1 MSFMWYH
8 YKKIMLL
15 IMLTFSV
22 GINLCAQN
30 SVRNSEDAYDV
41 TIVSKGQGSILC
53 NEQYIVDYDD
63 RKDFTLKN
71 NADIKLSFS
80 AKEGH
85 TLSRF
90 TINGINRIQDIN
102 NNRITIKG
110 ISRKT
115 IIVATF
121 INEIEDSVKLTI
133 VSGSGGKLFC
143 NGKPIDDSKN
153 IIRVKNGS
161 KISLRCNP
169 QEGFELN
176 KLSVNGILRDISD
189 NTYSFEIRRNT
200 TVNVSFSESSPVAR
214 TKDNNAEEKPRFI
227 IGVSG
232 PGRATLSGALS
243 GVIAGDPKAPLI
255 PNKEEFYVTNGSGVT
270 IQLNPVHNI
279 RRFVI
284 GLDDLTQT
292 VKSSNGT
299 YTVGVTHQFP
309 KFGTTLAT
317 VEFTQRYKA
326 EILVSGSGNYT
337 TSHFFQKIGN
347 NSYIIDEKKEGQIQ
361 LTANLHNHLE
371 KLIVNDT
378 DMTNKI
384 SMSNTITTDGGPTY
398 VFNMGTIEKNYKI
411 VATFAADPK
420 LTIACGYNGR
430 ADRALS
436 IGDPTGYYYYLDPKY
451 DIKSGNSA
459 SFFEPSAAK
468 GSNFAGKEWILRTY
482 ANIGYEL
489 ERLVINGY
497 DMTSRVSRIPP
508 YNERNNQEICYI
520 SLGFIK
526 KDTKVEISYKK
537 IQQVQQVQ
545 QVDWV
550 DLGTGVKWATRNV
563 GANKPTD
570 FGSYLSWNEAN
581 ALKVQKGRL
590 PTEEEIIR
598 LMKECHPEVVKEND
612 VEGVRFYHRSDRS
625 IYIFIPAAGYYTES
639 DPNKLF
645 SKSTGAAIWT
655 STDATNSF
663 VGFFNISKV
672 ALLCDLVSKKI
683 RTEDV
688 VKGERMSVR
697 LVLDK

>member
-1 MSFMWYH
+1 MRFYRNKSLFLL
-8 YKKIMLL
+8 LL
-15 IMLTFSV
+15 IVFIN
-22 GINLCAQN
+22 INLCAQDKKQ
-30 SVRNSEDAYDV
+30 STGKIYDV
-41 TIVSKGQGSILC
+41 SITSKGSGSILC
-53 NEQYIVDYDD
+53 NEQYKVNNE
-63 RKDFTLKN
+63 KKEFTLSN
-71 NADIKLSFS
+71 NADVRLNFLPNKGSKLL
-80 AKEGH
+80 K
-85 TLSRF
+85 F
-90 TINGINRIQDIN
+90 TINGINRFQDIEN
-102 NNRITIKG
+102 NQITLKG
-110 ISRKT
+110 ISRRT
-115 IIVATF
+115 VIVATF
-121 INEIEDSVKLTI
+121 GDENIGDSVKLTI
-133 VSGSGGKLFC
+133 ISGSGGILYYD
-143 NGKPIDDSKN
+143 GKSIVNTTNYSYVRK
-153 IIRVKNGS
+153 GS
-161 KISLRCNP
+161 IISLKCNP
-169 QEGFELN
+169 QKGYEL
-176 KLSVNGILRDISD
+176 KKFSVNGILRDISD
-189 NTYSFEIRRNT
+189 NSYSFEIRRNT
-200 TVNVSFSESSPVAR
+200 IVNASYSISSPAAP
-214 TKDNNAEEKPRFI
+214 TNDNNVEEKPRFI

-232 PGRATLSGALS
+232 PGKATLSGAIS
-243 GVIAGDPKAPLI
+243 GVIAGDPKSPLI
-255 PNKEEFYVTNGSGVT
+255 PNKEEFYVTNGNGVT
-270 IQLNPVHNI
+270 IKLNPIHNI
-279 RRFVI
+279 KRFVI
-284 GLDDLTQT
+284 GSDDLTET

-299 YTVGVTHQFP
+299 YTVGVTHQYP

-317 VEFTQRYKA
+317 VEFTQRYKV

-337 TSHFFQKIGN
+337 TSHFLKKIGN

-371 KLIVNDT
+371 KLIVNGT

-384 SMSNTITTDGGPTY
+384 SMSNTITTEGGPTY
-398 VFNMGTIEKNYKI
+398 VFNLGTIENNYKI
-411 VATFAADPK
+411 VATFAPDPK

-436 IGDPTGYYYYLDPKY
+436 IGDPTGYSYYFDPKY
-451 DIKSGNSA
+451 DIKSGLSTY
-459 SFFEPSAAK
+459 FFEPSAAK

-489 ERLVINGY
+489 ERLVINGS
-497 DMTSRVSRIPP
+497 DMTSRVTRFPP

-526 KDTKVEISYKK
+526 KDTRVEISYKK
-537 IQQVQQVQ
+537 IQQVQQTE
-545 QVDWV
+545 WV

-570 FGSYLSWNEAN
+570 FGNYLSWNEAN

-639 DPNKLF
+639 DPNKLY

-655 STDATNSF
+655 STDATNAF

-683 RTEDV
+683 RTEDIA
-688 VKGERMSVR
+688 KGERMSVR